1 MYMEKDA
8 NLKET
13 KIRYIKEKNFSPHN
27 TFFGECDFSEINQP
41 LQTITLKNIL
51 NVEITLKYKAKS
63 RNKENTSQ
71 EANENPTTNQVT
83 RRITERESSKPTKNN
98 RNPENQKEPKN
109 HSKRKPERL
118 HSSNQNPAN
127 KSVNWKSLKTFQ
139 KTG

>member
-1 MYMEKDA
+1 MK
-8 NLKET
+8 
-13 KIRYIKEKNFSPHN
+13 
-27 TFFGECDFSEINQP
+27 
-41 LQTITLKNIL
+41 
-51 NVEITLKYKAKS
+51 
-63 RNKENTSQ
+63 NKENTSQ
-71 EANENPTTNQVT
+71 EGVPW
-83 RRITERESSKPTKNN
+83 RISKRESNNQSKNPANQQRVNRRVQQDN